1 MDKTTKG
8 HEIWALNYLDTQM
21 ISQLLLPELQQIC
34 EDREASL
41 YLLVHLV
48 AENDLYK
55 ISRQH
60 IINIQH
66 CKGLLS
72 PLLSWD
78 SMVYINKKKSRN
90 WTNPSYAITCIITYI
105 VKDRNL

>member
-1 MDKTTKG
+1 
-8 HEIWALNYLDTQM
+8 M

-48 AENDLYK
+48 DENDLYK
-55 ISRQH
+55 NSRQH

-72 PLLSWD
+72 PLLS
-78 SMVYINKKKSRN
+78 
-90 WTNPSYAITCIITYI
+90 
-105 VKDRNL
+105 

>member
-1 MDKTTKG
+1 MTPHQFRDLSHSLILFMDKTTKG

-48 AENDLYK
+48 DENDLYK
-55 ISRQH
+55 NSRQQYH
-60 IINIQH
+60 QYPALQRATQSPTFLKFHGLYQSKIIQKLN
-66 CKGLLS
+66 
-72 PLLSWD
+72 
-78 SMVYINKKKSRN
+78 
-90 WTNPSYAITCIITYI
+90 
-105 VKDRNL
+105 